1 MKLTQTL
8 LVKLIEE
15 AMEHGGLSC
24 NEVHPDHTHNEWEDH
39 KKEEEVKTKAM
50 AKISIKPTTKLPAP
64 LQEGDD
70 DNWARQ
76 SIERNYIAKDKL
88 RDILKNWES
97 DDYEVPEGKERYEA
111 YHADITELVE
121 ESE

>member
-8 LVKLIEE
+8 LIKLIEE

-24 NEVHPDHTHNEWEDH
+24 NEVHPDHTHNEWEEH
-39 KKEEEVKTKAM
+39 KQEEEKKIKAM

-76 SIERNYIAKDKL
+76 SIERSYVAKDKL
-88 RDILKNWES
+88 RDILKTWEETEYES
-97 DDYEVPEGKERYEA
+97 DEHRWHS
-111 YHADITELVE
+111 YHDDIAELIG